1 MTENNNLNP
10 LEVELNKT
18 KIAYQEAVENNLL
31 KTGYMGRIAHEIRSP
46 LSSLMGLHQLIIND
60 LCESKEE
67 EREFITE
74 AYQYAKKLMAIIDQ
88 FIQVSK
94 LEIGKINPEIE
105 KVNLGELITSIKSII
120 TLEAQNKN
128 LKFDCQNIEEN
139 YQDFFIKTD
148 RVKLTNIL
156 IFLLEVAIDYS
167 ESGTIFLTINQEDK
181 GVKININFP
190 CKTSVISEKIDLL
203 KTPIEEL
210 KQLNKL
216 PQLSNGMKLM
226 VTENIAQIL
235 GGYLSLKQTEEK
247 ETIQWQLYLPTEIV

>member
-1 MTENNNLNP
+1 MTEINNINHLHT
-10 LEVELNKT
+10 ELNNT

-60 LCESKEE
+60 LCESQEE
-67 EREFITE
+67 EREFIRE

-88 FIQVSK
+88 FIEVSK
-94 LEIGKINPEIE
+94 LEIGRINPDIE
-105 KVNLGELITSIKSII
+105 KVNLAELFADIKPII
-120 TLEAQNKN
+120 TLEAKNKN
-128 LKFDCQNIEEN
+128 LKFDCENIAEN
-139 YQDFFIKTD
+139 SQDFVIKTD
-148 RVKLTNIL
+148 RVRLTNIL

-167 ESGTIFLTINQEDK
+167 EAGEIFLTVNKQDK
-181 GVKININFP
+181 GIKINIDFP
-190 CKTSVISEKIDLL
+190 SKASVISENIDFL

-226 VTENIAQIL
+226 VTDTILKIL
-235 GGYLSLKQTEEK
+235 GGYLSFNQTEAK
-247 ETIQWQLYLPTEIV
+247 ETIQWQLFLPTEIV

>member
-1 MTENNNLNP
+1 MTEINNINHLQT
-10 LEVELNKT
+10 ELNNT

-60 LCESKEE
+60 LCESQQE
-67 EREFITE
+67 EREFIRE

-88 FIQVSK
+88 FIEVSK
-94 LEIGKINPEIE
+94 LEIGRINPDIEKINL
-105 KVNLGELITSIKSII
+105 VELFGDIKPII
-120 TLEAQNKN
+120 TLEAKNKN
-128 LKFDCQNIEEN
+128 LKFEGENIEEN
-139 YQDFFIKTD
+139 SQNFIIQTD
-148 RVKLTNIL
+148 RVRLTNIL

-167 ESGTIFLTINQEDK
+167 EIGVILLTVNKEDK
-181 GVKININFP
+181 GVKINIDFP
-190 CKTSVISEKIDLL
+190 CKVSAISENIDLL

-226 VTENIAQIL
+226 IIDTVLNIL
-235 GGYLSLKQTEEK
+235 GGYLTLNSTEEK
-247 ETIQWQLYLPTEIV
+247 ETIQWQLFLPTEIV